1 VPVPAANSP
10 GRVPSRTVGP
20 MPILLLATA
29 AMVALAGRATAAG
42 VANGPEGRSRLA
54 GILSDSCLECHDAGV
69 EEGGVDLAGLL
80 ERLGRA
86 VAPTGTTGSPDHDTW
101 VAVWKNL
108 RAGTMPPAD
117 APQPEPARR
126 AEALALVEGE
136 AFGLDP
142 ARPDPG
148 HVMLR
153 RLNRDEYG
161 RTVRDLVGFE
171 TKAAEDFPPEDT
183 GYGFD
188 TIGEV
193 LSLSPLVVEKFMA
206 AADRVAEAVVVKA
219 RPRAA
224 ADGGREYPPEVRPL
238 FPFGPPPEDPAERDA
253 HRRRTVERLLERA
266 FRRPADPATLA
277 RALAVAEAVAGSQ
290 QDGFERG
297 VAAVLTAALAS
308 PRFLFRIEPAPET
321 ARGVDGSDEPPG
333 NASAIPIDEFS
344 LATRLSYFLWGT
356 MPDDELFGLARDGRL
371 RANLAPQVD
380 RLLADRRSDAFVA
393 SFVGQWLQTRDV
405 EALAFD
411 LRRLLAT
418 KDWAE
423 AEKIFSASVR
433 RAMRQETE
441 MLFAHI
447 LRDGRAATDL
457 VAGRETFLNADLA
470 RYYGIEGVE
479 GKQMRLVPLPPESHR
494 RGLLTHGSFLVV
506 TSNPTRTS
514 PVKRGLFI
522 LDNLLGTPAPPA
534 PADVPALE
542 ASREKGKPA
551 TMREQMERHRADPL
565 CASCHAR
572 MDPLGLAL
580 ESYDAIGRWRAED
593 DGRPIE
599 TAGRL
604 ITGESFA
611 DVAEL
616 AEVISGPRRR
626 DFHRCLTEKLLTYA
640 LGRGI
645 EYFDA
650 PAVDSILERL
660 DEDGRLATLV
670 HAVVDS
676 VPFQFRRPPTD

>member
-1 VPVPAANSP
+1 MRTRAATPDGPLPLRSV
-10 GRVPSRTVGP
+10 GLLVAAAAVAGCATV
-20 MPILLLATA
+20 
-29 AMVALAGRATAAG
+29 AGGASE
-42 VANGPEGRSRLA
+42 PEGRERLA
-54 GILSDSCLECHDAGV
+54 TLLSDSCLECHDAGIA
-69 EEGGVDLAGLL
+69 EGGVDLSAVSG
-80 ERLGRA
+80 RLRQA
-86 VAPTGTTGSPDHDTW
+86 VAPTGATGGPDHGIW

-117 APQPEPARR
+117 ATPPEPALR
-126 AEALALVEGE
+126 AELLALVERE

-142 ARPDPG
+142 DRPDPG
-148 HVMLR
+148 HVVLR

-161 RTVRDLVGFE
+161 RTIRDLVGFD
-171 TKAAEDFPPEDT
+171 THAAEDFPQEDT

-193 LSLSPLVVEKFMA
+193 LALSPLVVEKFVS
-206 AADRVAEAVVVKA
+206 AADHVAEAVLAKA
-219 RPRAA
+219 RPRSTP
-224 ADGGREYPPEVRPL
+224 DGGHAYPPEVRPL
-238 FPFGPPPEDPAERDA
+238 FPFGPPPEDPAESDA
-253 HRRRTVERLLERA
+253 HRHRTVERLLERA
-266 FRRPADPATLA
+266 FRRPADPPTLE
-277 RALAVAEAVAGSQ
+277 RGLALADAAAADPHG
-290 QDGFERG
+290 GFERG
-297 VAAVLTAALAS
+297 VAAVLTAVLAS
-308 PRFLFRIEPAPET
+308 PRFLFRIEPGLET
-321 ARGVDGSDEPPG
+321 ARGVDGSEEPPPG
-333 NASAIPIDEFS
+333 NASAIPIDEFA

-356 MPDDELFGLARDGRL
+356 MPDDELFELARGGRL
-371 RANLAPQVD
+371 RASLGAQVD
-380 RLLADRRSDAFVA
+380 RLLADPRSDAFVA

-418 KDWAE
+418 KDRAE
-423 AEKIFSASVR
+423 AEKIFSPSLR

-441 MLFAHI
+441 MRFAQL

-457 VAGRETFLNADLA
+457 IVGRETFLNADLA

-479 GKQMRLVPLPPESHR
+479 GKQMRLVTLAPDSHR
-494 RGLLTHGSFLVV
+494 GGLLTHGSFLVV

-542 ASREKGKPA
+542 ASQEKGKPV
-551 TMREQMERHRADPL
+551 TMREQMERHRVDAL

-593 DGRPIE
+593 DARPID

-604 ITGESFA
+604 ITGERFA

-616 AEVISGPRRR
+616 AEVIAGPRRR

-650 PAVDSILERL
+650 PAVDSILEAL
-660 DEDGRLATLV
+660 EEDGRLAALV
-670 HAVVDS
+670 HAVVKS
-676 VPFQFRRPPTD
+676 VPFQCRRPSEN